1 MFNALALISVI
12 VVMIFLKTIVEILP
26 SVLACLIRWKE
37 NINIEASV
45 RLSRDRD
52 FSAIAMLI
60 PFCLTVFRFRIYNP
74 DFISNLPDSP
84 RLWAIIGI
92 FSAYL
97 LIRKAATLMV
107 HPRRM
112 PQKTLSATEKS
123 ANTYFILLT
132 LILLLVDSTCSFFDA
147 TQNAIRLTSLW
158 LSSLIYGLYL
168 IRKLQ
173 IFTSSSSIFA
183 GFLYLC
189 ALEILPTGILV
200 VSDVIF

>member
-52 FSAIAMLI
+52 FSAIAMLL
-60 PFCLTVFRFRIYNP
+60 PFYLTVFRFRIYNP

-112 PQKTLSATEKS
+112 PQK
-123 ANTYFILLT
+123 
-132 LILLLVDSTCSFFDA
+132 
-147 TQNAIRLTSLW
+147 
-158 LSSLIYGLYL
+158 
-168 IRKLQ
+168 
-173 IFTSSSSIFA
+173 
-183 GFLYLC
+183 
-189 ALEILPTGILV
+189 
-200 VSDVIF
+200 

>member
-52 FSAIAMLI
+52 FSAIAMLF

-112 PQKTLSATEKS
+112 PQNTLSATEKS

-132 LILLLVDSTCSFFDA
+132 LIRLLVDSTCSFFDA

-173 IFTSSSSIFA
+173 IFASSCSLFTA
-183 GFLYLC
+183 FLYLC

-200 VSDVIF
+200 ISDVIF

>member
-1 MFNALALISVI
+1 MFYALALISVI
-12 VVMIFLKTIVEILP
+12 IVMILLRTIVEILP

-74 DFISNLPDSP
+74 SFISNLPDNP
-84 RLWAIIGI
+84 RLWAVIGV
-92 FSAYL
+92 FAAYV
-97 LIRKAATLMV
+97 LIRKAASMLV

-112 PQKTLSATEKS
+112 SQKTLAATEKS
-123 ANTYFILLT
+123 AHTYFILLT
-132 LILLLVDSTCSFFDA
+132 LILLLVCSTCSFLDA
-147 TQNAIRLTSLW
+147 SSNAIRLISLW
-158 LSSLIYGLYL
+158 LSALIYGLYL
-168 IRKLQ
+168 VRKVQ
-173 IFTSSSSIFA
+173 IFASSCSLFTA
-183 GFLYLC
+183 FLYLC

>member
-52 FSAIAMLI
+52 FSTIAMLI

-147 TQNAIRLTSLW
+147 TQNAIRLTSMW

-173 IFTSSSSIFA
+173 IFASSCSLFTA
-183 GFLYLC
+183 FLYLC

-200 VSDVIF
+200 ISDVIF

>member
-1 MFNALALISVI
+1 MFNALALISVV

-52 FSAIAMLI
+52 FSTIAMLI

-173 IFTSSSSIFA
+173 IFASSCSLFTA
-183 GFLYLC
+183 FLYLC

-200 VSDVIF
+200 ISDVIF

>member
-52 FSAIAMLI
+52 FSAIAMLL

-173 IFTSSSSIFA
+173 IFASSCSLFTA
-183 GFLYLC
+183 FLYLC

-200 VSDVIF
+200 ISDVIF

>member
-12 VVMIFLKTIVEILP
+12 IVMILLKTIVEILP

-52 FSAIAMLI
+52 FSSIAMLL
-60 PFCLTVFRFRIYNP
+60 PFCLVVFRFRIYDP
-74 DFISNLPDSP
+74 SFISNLPDST
-84 RLWAIIGI
+84 RLWAVIGI
-92 FSAYL
+92 FAAYILVRKSATML
-97 LIRKAATLMV
+97 V

-112 PQKTLSATEKS
+112 QQKTLAATEKS
-123 ANTYFILLT
+123 ANTYFIFLT
-132 LILLLVDSTCSFFDA
+132 LILLLVGSTCSFFDA
-147 TQNAIRLTSLW
+147 SLNTIRLTSLW
-158 LSSLIYGLYL
+158 LSALIYGLYL
-168 IRKLQ
+168 IRKVQ
-173 IFTSSSSIFA
+173 IFASSCSLFTA
-183 GFLYLC
+183 FLYLC

>member
-52 FSAIAMLI
+52 FSTIAMLI

-173 IFTSSSSIFA
+173 IFASSCSLFTA
-183 GFLYLC
+183 FLYLC

-200 VSDVIF
+200 ISDVIF

>member
-52 FSAIAMLI
+52 FSTIAMLI

-147 TQNAIRLTSLW
+147 TQNAIRLTSMW

-173 IFTSSSSIFA
+173 IFASSCSLFTA
-183 GFLYLC
+183 FLYLC
-189 ALEILPTGILV
+189 ALEILPTGILIT
-200 VSDVIF
+200 SDVIF

>member
-12 VVMIFLKTIVEILP
+12 IVMILLNTIVEILP

-37 NINIEASV
+37 NINIESSV

-60 PFCLTVFRFRIYNP
+60 PFCLLAFKFRIYNP
-74 DFISNLPDSP
+74 YFIAILPDST
-84 RLWAIIGI
+84 RLWAVIGV
-92 FSAYL
+92 FVAYIL
-97 LIRKAATLMV
+97 VRKAASILV
-107 HPRRM
+107 YPKRV
-112 PQKTLSATEKS
+112 PQKTLAAAEKS
-123 ANTYFILLT
+123 SNTFFIFLT
-132 LILLLVDSTCSFFDA
+132 LILLLVGSTCSFFDA
-147 TQNAIRLTSLW
+147 SLNSIRITSVW
-158 LSSLIYGLYL
+158 LSALIYGLYL

-173 IFTSSSSIFA
+173 IFASSCSIFTA
-183 GFLYLC
+183 FLYLC